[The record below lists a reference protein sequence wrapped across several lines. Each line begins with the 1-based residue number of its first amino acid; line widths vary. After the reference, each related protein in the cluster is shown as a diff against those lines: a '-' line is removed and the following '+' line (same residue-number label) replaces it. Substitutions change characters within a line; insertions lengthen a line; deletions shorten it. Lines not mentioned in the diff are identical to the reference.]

1 MPRISGTSVK
11 NAATY
16 LISFACEFEIKA
28 IINAPRAG
36 RNMINERILKFN
48 LLPPKFNYTLLN
60 INTPAI
66 KAMIPSPMTRP

>member
-1 MPRISGTSVK
+1 MPRISGNSVK

-36 RNMINERILKFN
+36 RNMIKERILKFN
-48 LLPPKFNYTLLN
+48 LLPPKV
-60 INTPAI
+60 
-66 KAMIPSPMTRP
+66 

>member
-1 MPRISGTSVK
+1 VPRGADLLKLKNKIMPRISGTSVK

-36 RNMINERILKFN
+36 RNMIKERILKFN
-48 LLPPKFNYTLLN
+48 LLPPKV
-60 INTPAI
+60 
-66 KAMIPSPMTRP
+66 